1 MTKTLFGSIERE
13 GNLYV
18 ATCPQ
23 LDVVTQGRTMQEAHD
38 NLKEAVEL
46 FLECASPAEQATRYR
61 PEVYITDVEVAVG

>member
-1 MTKTLFGSIERE
+1 MTETLTALIERE

-23 LDVVTQGRTMQEAHD
+23 FDVVTQGRTVEEARD

-46 FLECASPAEQATRYR
+46 FLECASPAEKAERYR
-61 PEVYITDVEVAVG
+61 PEFHITDVEVAVG

>member
-1 MTKTLFGSIERE
+1 MTKTLIAIMKCE

-23 LDVVTQGRTMQEAHD
+23 FDVVTQGSTIQEARD

-46 FLECASPAEQATRYR
+46 FLECASPAEQAAKYR
-61 PEVYITDVEVAVG
+61 PEFYITDVEVAIG